1 MGRRS
6 SNTAPPA
13 HQQFRDG
20 LVYLAIEVDPL
31 ARQAVHPVFVDE
43 DFSTAHDPSGRA
55 HRARRPSRMFCSQ
68 VTLT

>member
-20 LVYLAIEVDPL
+20 LVCQAIEVDPL
-31 ARQAVHPVFVDE
+31 AQQSVHSVFVDE
-43 DFSTAHDPSGRA
+43 HFSTAHDPSGRP
-55 HRARRPSRMFCSQ
+55 HRAQRPSMLFGSQ
-68 VTLT
+68 VT